1 MTGNSGASLADRVR
15 AELLHIRGRVG
26 GIYGSLVATSD
37 GFLVAHDVPD
47 LEPTEIAALV
57 ATTRAL
63 SARTTT
69 AAGRGGFREAV
80 ARGTHGYLVV
90 YEAGERAIVA
100 VIGSNEMNIA
110 MLNYHVREVVER
122 IAAQSAT
129 FETLTAPAGGE
140 AGWAVQ
146 VAADAATAVAGEAAE
161 QPGPVAPLVRRKAV
175 R

>member
-1 MTGNSGASLADRVR
+1 MTGKRGASLADRVH
-15 AELLHIRGRVG
+15 AELLRIRERVG

-80 ARGTHGYLVV
+80 ARGTQGYLAV
-90 YEAGERAIVA
+90 YAAGDRAIVA
-100 VIGSNEMNIA
+100 VIGSNELNIA
-110 MLNYHVREVVER
+110 MLHYHVREIVER
-122 IAAQSAT
+122 IAAQSVT
-129 FETLTAPAGGE
+129 FDALTAS
-140 AGWAVQ
+140 
-146 VAADAATAVAGEAAE
+146 AVADGPVEVGSVRGAASE
-161 QPGPVAPLVRRKAV
+161 QAGRVAPLPRRKPTAG
-175 R
+175 